1 VRIIGGV
8 WRRRRIAL
16 PRDVELR
23 PTPDRVRET
32 LFNWLAPVIP
42 GADCLDLFAGTG
54 ALGFEALSR
63 GAASAVLVER
73 EPRSAAALER
83 VRAEL
88 GATAEIVCAD
98 AAAYIARRN
107 VGPFDIVFIDPPYA
121 QPVDAVLAALPP
133 LLKPGARVYLERPQG
148 EPWPEVPGFSWL
160 RRSRAAAVAFGLAAV
175 TGSSGAGSAG
185 TGSAEAGSSE
195 AGADFA

>member
-1 VRIIGGV
+1 MARQRRLATQPGFVRIIGGE

-32 LFNWLAPVIP
+32 LFNWLTPVLP

-73 EPRSAAALER
+73 EPRTAEALER
-83 VRAEL
+83 VREEL
-88 GATAEIVCAD
+88 GAAAEIVRAD
-98 AAAYIARRN
+98 AADYLARGARRH
-107 VGPFDIVFIDPPYA
+107 FDIVFVDPPFA
-121 QPVDAVLAALPP
+121 EPVDPVLTALLP
-133 LLKPGARVYLERPQG
+133 LLKPGARVYLERA
-148 EPWPEVPGFSWL
+148 ESTPWPEIAGFDWL
-160 RRSRAAAVAFGLAAV
+160 RRSRAGAVAFGLAV
-175 TGSSGAGSAG
+175 PGA
-185 TGSAEAGSSE
+185 
-195 AGADFA
+195 

>member
-1 VRIIGGV
+1 MQPGFVRIIGGE

-32 LFNWLAPVIP
+32 LFNWLAPVLP

-73 EPRSAAALER
+73 EPRTVAALER
-83 VRAEL
+83 VREEL
-88 GATAEIVCAD
+88 GAAAEIVCAD
-98 AAAYIARRN
+98 AADYLARGARRR
-107 VGPFDIVFIDPPYA
+107 FDIVFVDPPFA
-121 QPVDAVLAALPP
+121 EPAGPVLTGLLP
-133 LLKPGARVYLERPQG
+133 LLKPGARVYLERAA
-148 EPWPEVPGFSWL
+148 ESPWPEIAGLDWV
-160 RRSRAAAVAFGLAAV
+160 RRSRAGAVAFGLAVPRA
-175 TGSSGAGSAG
+175 
-185 TGSAEAGSSE
+185 
-195 AGADFA
+195 